1 MFLRQKIDM
10 NYQNVFIPKDIK
22 KIGGKRLGQRFIGNK
37 KQFSIIT
44 VVLNN
49 EKFIEDTI
57 KSVINQNVDFEYII
71 IDGGSTDK
79 TIDIIKKYENKLD
92 LWISEKDLGIY
103 HAMNKGII
111 YSNGDFIGIINSG
124 DTYNVNSLG
133 IIKNYIKK
141 NSSIDFIFGAVKK
154 KKLKFGFNKNKINW
168 SFDFYPSHSSGFFLS
183 SEVQKKIGLYNLK
196 YKLSS
201 DYDLFYRLIKGKFFG
216 ISTKK
221 EEIIGNFKSGSYS
234 STFNF
239 DDQFLEEIQIRID
252 NNQNRIIILFIIVL
266 NFFYSR
272 IRKKKLSLKFFFKLI
287 MLSLKN

>member
-1 MFLRQKIDM
+1 MSLRQKIDLS
-10 NYQNVFIPKDIK
+10 YQNVFIPNNVK
-22 KIGGKRLGQRFIGNK
+22 KIGGKRLKQSFIK
-37 KQFSIIT
+37 KKKLFSIIT

-49 EKFIEDTI
+49 EEFIEDTI
-57 KSVINQNVDFEYII
+57 KSVINQNADFEYII

-168 SFDFYPSHSSGFFLS
+168 SFYFFPSH
-183 SEVQKKIGLYNLK
+183 
-196 YKLSS
+196 
-201 DYDLFYRLIKGKFFG
+201 
-216 ISTKK
+216 
-221 EEIIGNFKSGSYS
+221 
-234 STFNF
+234 
-239 DDQFLEEIQIRID
+239 
-252 NNQNRIIILFIIVL
+252 
-266 NFFYSR
+266 
-272 IRKKKLSLKFFFKLI
+272 
-287 MLSLKN
+287 